1 MKVISL
7 TDETR
12 LKGCYAATIGF
23 FDGVHSGHRFVLEQ
37 LCQQAK
43 EHGWPSMAIT
53 FDRHPRQVVHSDWH
67 PLLLTTLDEKIQLLT
82 TTGVD
87 MLVVLHFDQQMA
99 SLSARDFM
107 QQVLSDQLGVRMLLT
122 GYDNRFGHR
131 SEDCNEGFEDYAAWG
146 RELGMEVVCGLP
158 LTAPPS
164 TINHQPSTIS
174 SSFIR
179 RLLGE
184 GRIEEATQCLGR
196 PYNLPGKVVHGEQQ
210 GHRLGFPT
218 ANLCPNA
225 LRIVPGGGVY
235 AVRVHTAEGLYGG
248 MTNIGLRPTFDGHRQ
263 TIETHLFNYDGDLYG
278 KRLTIDFLTRLRDE
292 QHFDSPEAL
301 ARQIDLDAQAA
312 KNILNSRTPE
322 LLNS

>member
-1 MKVISL
+1 MNSEAYV
-7 TDETR
+7 
-12 LKGCYAATIGF
+12 ATIGF
-23 FDGVHSGHRFVLEQ
+23 FDGVHRGHQFLVEQ
-37 LCQQAK
+37 LRKLASNR
-43 EHGWPSMAIT
+43 GLRTMVVT
-53 FDRHPRQVVHSDWH
+53 FDRHPRQVLQPGWQ
-67 PLLLTTLDEKIQLLT
+67 PQLLTTLKEKEQLLQL
-82 TTGVD
+82 TGID
-87 MLVVLHFDQQMA
+87 RLVVLPFTKQTA
-99 SLSARDFM
+99 CLSARDFM

-164 TINHQPSTIS
+164 TINHPPSTIS

-301 ARQIDLDAQAA
+301 ARQMALDAQAA
-312 KNILNSRTPE
+312 QNILNSRTPE
-322 LLNS
+322 LPNS